1 MPTALIASVLVGLGL
16 AVSSAML
23 GAVRV
28 AADEPVVSEDTVEQD
43 GAKQRK
49 KKTRP
54 KGSSHG
60 SYSGE

>member
-1 MPTALIASVLVGLGL
+1 MPTALIASILVGLGL
-16 AVSSAML
+16 AVGSAMV

-28 AADEPVVSEDTVEQD
+28 SADEPVVTEDIAQQD
-43 GAKQRK
+43 GAKDRK

-60 SYSGE
+60 SHHGE